1 MAKCLIQNA
10 LGNVVF
16 NNYVPMSA
24 ANAATFAGKYLVG
37 SWKVLEAELPVGTD
51 NAIALAYDAK
61 VFVKNSTTGV
71 NGYLNMI
78 VKQTV
83 SDTDIKAALTGLN
96 INGALI
102 DHVSIIS
109 FSPISF
115 A

>member
-1 MAKCLIQNA
+1 MKCLIQNA
-10 LGNVVF
+10 LGNVVH

-24 ANAATFAGKYLVG
+24 ANAATFAGKYFVG
-37 SWKVLEAELPVGTD
+37 TWKVLEGQPPVGTD

-83 SDTDIKAALTGLN
+83 SDTDIKTALTGLT
-96 INGALI
+96 INGAVI

-109 FSPISF
+109 LAPIAF